1 MKILWNLTFMQH
13 EPQPRHLLQFGPPS
27 TNVDGTNEMIQGAE
41 YEQGILEYA
50 KRNQL
55 QILFLLY
62 CDLPSL
68 QRQQVLIHSSIGN
81 LFAQWSSSS
90 SLFNYASSSVNPSC
104 HFFLGVLRRCF
115 STNPN
120 NRAKTNCIESPKRIG
135 PCLGFDFGM
144 EIMGS
149 TYPRKLVWFLFGHG
163 GWQRTKDDFCSLGS
177 IQ

>member
-55 QILFLLY
+55 EILFLLY

-104 HFFLGVLRRCF
+104 HFFPGGLKTMLFYKSEQPSQDQLHRE
-115 STNPN
+115 P
-120 NRAKTNCIESPKRIG
+120 KTNWTL
-135 PCLGFDFGM
+135 LG
-144 EIMGS
+144 
-149 TYPRKLVWFLFGHG
+149 LWF
-163 GWQRTKDDFCSLGS
+163 RMISECK
-177 IQ
+177 